1 MLLQADLTAVV
12 PGPPESGFARELTL
26 LAELEST
33 GGASVYRFSEASIRR
48 ALDAGWAANDVQQLL
63 QRRSRT
69 PVPQSLSTLI
79 DDLAR
84 RHGSVRVG
92 RALSYV
98 RSDDAVALATVVSH
112 KATQA
117 LALRL
122 LAPTVAVSPAPPD
135 EVVAALRTAGM
146 APAVESLDG
155 VVLLADKRQR
165 RAPQR
170 PRPTP
175 ASRTLS
181 PDDGLLA
188 AAVRALR
195 AGETARE
202 EAPAAPRNLP
212 PLERTSSAE
221 TVVAL
226 RTLVQRGGP
235 ILLGYAGADG
245 SLVERVVEPIRLD
258 GGRLLGI
265 DRHTDRV
272 THFSVARITGV
283 AALTPPDE
291 EVLASEA
298 RT

>member
-1 MLLQADLTAVV
+1 
-12 PGPPESGFARELTL
+12 
-26 LAELEST
+26 
-33 GGASVYRFSEASIRR
+33 
-48 ALDAGWAANDVQQLL
+48 
-63 QRRSRT
+63 
-69 PVPQSLSTLI
+69 
-79 DDLAR
+79 
-84 RHGSVRVG
+84 
-92 RALSYV
+92 
-98 RSDDAVALATVVSH
+98 
-112 KATQA
+112 
-117 LALRL
+117 
-122 LAPTVAVSPAPPD
+122 
-135 EVVAALRTAGM
+135 M

-235 ILLGYAGADG
+235 ILLGYAGSDG